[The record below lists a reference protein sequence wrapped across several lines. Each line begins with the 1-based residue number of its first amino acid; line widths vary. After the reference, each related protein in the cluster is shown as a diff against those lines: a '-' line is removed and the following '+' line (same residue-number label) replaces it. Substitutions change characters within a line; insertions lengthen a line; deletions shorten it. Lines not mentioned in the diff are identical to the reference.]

1 VSKPVAFAIA
11 AIEEI
16 ADGIFMKCT
25 IPSPAFNT
33 TTPFSNFPTFPTFRP
48 SHTPP
53 LLSIMGANDSGKELK
68 EPPPI
73 VYTSKE
79 GLYPIVSGDELPGAR
94 LMS

>member
-1 VSKPVAFAIA
+1 
-11 AIEEI
+11 
-16 ADGIFMKCT
+16 
-25 IPSPAFNT
+25 
-33 TTPFSNFPTFPTFRP
+33 
-48 SHTPP
+48 
-53 LLSIMGANDSGKELK
+53 MGANDSGKELK